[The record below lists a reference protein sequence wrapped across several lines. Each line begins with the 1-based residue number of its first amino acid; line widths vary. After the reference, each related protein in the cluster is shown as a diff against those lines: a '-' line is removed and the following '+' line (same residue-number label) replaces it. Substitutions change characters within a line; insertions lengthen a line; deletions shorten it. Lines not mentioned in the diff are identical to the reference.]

1 MSDLTM
7 QQPSLGVCYYPEHW
21 QESCWEED
29 AQRMSAMG
37 IRYVRIGEFA
47 WGRIEPRP
55 GQFEWEWLDRA
66 IAILASQGLSIILG
80 TPTACPP
87 KWLVDQHPEILAV
100 AENGQVRGFGSRR
113 HYCFSSAA
121 YRRESRRI
129 VTAIA
134 QRYGSNPAIVA
145 WQTDNEYGCHDTVVS
160 YSSAAKAA
168 FRHWLH
174 DKYGTI
180 ETLNAAW
187 GNVFWSM
194 EYGCFDE
201 VELPV
206 ATVTEAN
213 PIHRLDFQRFS
224 SDQVAAFNKEQV
236 DILRERAVAAD
247 LVHNYMGRSTDFD
260 HFRVGADLDVASW
273 DSYPLGFLEQ
283 SAADES
289 RKAHFRQQGDPDFTA
304 FHHDLYRAVGSGR
317 WWVMEQQPGPVNWAP
332 FNAAPLPG
340 MVRLWAL
347 EAFAHGAE
355 LVSFFRWRQAP
366 FAQEQNHAGVLLPNS
381 EEAPAAQELRQT
393 FEDISALDWQPTENA
408 PVALLF
414 SYEAKWLID
423 IQPQAEGFCAFTQA
437 LAYYSELRRLG
448 VDVDIVSPEA
458 NLDGYRVVVAPCLPI
473 LPEQLVES
481 LKNSS
486 AIVLF
491 GPRAG
496 SKTDDYQ
503 IPAQLPPGSLQQLLQ
518 LQVTHVDSIRAGVSL
533 PLAGG
538 DAADSVHTWLEHVA
552 GNVDARVATES
563 GAGVWYQ
570 QDRVHYLTACVSS
583 ALLAKVLR
591 AVLTQADVV
600 YKDMPR
606 GVRVRRRGNLCFA
619 FNYACEERT
628 TPCGDSDLLMGG
640 RTLMPAEVAVWQTKQ
655 R

>member
-1 MSDLTM
+1 
-7 QQPSLGVCYYPEHW
+7 
-21 QESCWEED
+21 
-29 AQRMSAMG
+29 
-37 IRYVRIGEFA
+37 
-47 WGRIEPRP
+47 
-55 GQFEWEWLDRA
+55 
-66 IAILASQGLSIILG
+66 
-80 TPTACPP
+80 
-87 KWLVDQHPEILAV
+87 
-100 AENGQVRGFGSRR
+100 
-113 HYCFSSAA
+113 
-121 YRRESRRI
+121 
-129 VTAIA
+129 
-134 QRYGSNPAIVA
+134 
-145 WQTDNEYGCHDTVVS
+145 
-160 YSSAAKAA
+160 
-168 FRHWLH
+168 
-174 DKYGTI
+174 
-180 ETLNAAW
+180 
-187 GNVFWSM
+187 M

-448 VDVDIVSPEA
+448 VDVDIVSPKA

-600 YKDMPR
+600 YKDMPG
-606 GVRVRRRGNLCFA
+606 GVRVRRRGDLCFA

>member
-1 MSDLTM
+1 
-7 QQPSLGVCYYPEHW
+7 
-21 QESCWEED
+21 
-29 AQRMSAMG
+29 
-37 IRYVRIGEFA
+37 
-47 WGRIEPRP
+47 
-55 GQFEWEWLDRA
+55 
-66 IAILASQGLSIILG
+66 
-80 TPTACPP
+80 
-87 KWLVDQHPEILAV
+87 
-100 AENGQVRGFGSRR
+100 
-113 HYCFSSAA
+113 
-121 YRRESRRI
+121 
-129 VTAIA
+129 
-134 QRYGSNPAIVA
+134 
-145 WQTDNEYGCHDTVVS
+145 
-160 YSSAAKAA
+160 
-168 FRHWLH
+168 
-174 DKYGTI
+174 
-180 ETLNAAW
+180 
-187 GNVFWSM
+187 
-194 EYGCFDE
+194 
-201 VELPV
+201 
-206 ATVTEAN
+206 
-213 PIHRLDFQRFS
+213 
-224 SDQVAAFNKEQV
+224 
-236 DILRERAVAAD
+236 
-247 LVHNYMGRSTDFD
+247 
-260 HFRVGADLDVASW
+260 
-273 DSYPLGFLEQ
+273 
-283 SAADES
+283 
-289 RKAHFRQQGDPDFTA
+289 
-304 FHHDLYRAVGSGR
+304 
-317 WWVMEQQPGPVNWAP
+317 
-332 FNAAPLPG
+332 

-423 IQPQAEGFCAFTQA
+423 IQPQAEGFCAFIQA

-448 VDVDIVSPEA
+448 VDVDIVSPKA